1 MGDSSDSS
9 GDEHESTATGVAG
22 ASADAIA
29 DKTVAKLVSNTNCR
43 AMFKDLF
50 AELMGPFISEVKGLK
65 TEVEKLRG
73 EVLDLHKR
81 NKKLTKENERKEQR
95 IEALEESDRLNRL
108 SLIDMEQSNMNNYLM
123 ITGVPEKAKADNDS
137 DTARHDPELT
147 DKVVID
153 LVKDKLGLELK
164 EEDINHSFRAKH
176 ANKRNRNDP
185 RPIHVGF
192 TRLSVRRK
200 VIQERRKLKGTGFG
214 IQEVL
219 CYGKSQLLHYS
230 QKLVNDFD
238 QAKATW
244 SWNGMIYILVN
255 EGKEGSVDKKI
266 PIRTFRDIDNLAK
279 KLGFKAKD
287 KSEEEK

>member
-1 MGDSSDSS
+1 MGDSSDST

-22 ASADAIA
+22 ASADVIA
-29 DKTVAKLVSNTNCR
+29 DKTVSKIVSDMSCR

-73 EVLDLHKR
+73 EVLDLHKI

-108 SLIDMEQSNMNNYLM
+108 SLIDMQQTNMNSYLM
-123 ITGVPEKAKADNDS
+123 ITGVPEKAKSDNTDS
-137 DTARHDPELT
+137 ERHDPELT

-153 LVKDKLGLELK
+153 LVRDKLGLELK
-164 EEDINHSFRAKH
+164 EEDINHSYRAKH
-176 ANKRNRNDP
+176 ASKRNKSDP

-200 VIQERRKLKGTGFG
+200 VIQERRKLKGTGLG

-244 SWNGMIYILVN
+244 SWNGLIYILVN
-255 EGKEGSVDKKI
+255 EGKEVSVDKKI
-266 PIRTFRDIDNLAK
+266 HIRTFRDIDNLAK
-279 KLGFKAKD
+279 KFGFKVKD
-287 KSEEEK
+287 N